1 MWQRTV
7 DVETAEVE
15 DRDFKE
21 ELIKDIL
28 YQVDYQAAERKQAV
42 TLNQAELA
50 AELRRLSTRALMA
63 WYAAFLNI
71 RGELMFSGYELN
83 GFKVL
88 NRPFDAIHQLI
99 KDDPHFDI
107 HQYIF

>member
-7 DVETAEVE
+7 DVGNDLCE

-28 YQVDYQAAERKQAV
+28 CQVDYQSALRKNAV
-42 TLNQAELA
+42 AMNQAELA
-50 AELRRLSTRALMA
+50 EELRRLSTRALMA
-63 WYAAFLNI
+63 WYEAFLHI
-71 RGELMFSGYELN
+71 RRELMFSGYDLH

-88 NRPFDAIHQLI
+88 NRPFDAIRDLM
-99 KDDPHFDI
+99 KTDPYFDI